1 VHERDHNT
9 SWVVDLTRW
18 PFVSIRPPSSGP
30 EEDGELTQ
38 FYQALEH
45 LFSRR
50 RPYAV
55 LYDVRGLFISASRR
69 DRMTE
74 WTSRNDSSIRT
85 HMIALAVVVSS
96 ETERAQVMA
105 GFWSLKQSYH
115 ARIFESPAEAE
126 HWLLAE
132 FARGE
137 GAN

>member
-1 VHERDHNT
+1 MHESEHNT
-9 SWVVDLTRW
+9 SWVVDLARW
-18 PFVSIRPPSSGP
+18 PLVFIRPPSSGP
-30 EEDGELTQ
+30 DEDGELAR

-55 LYDVRGLFISASRR
+55 LYDVRGVFISASRR
-69 DRMTE
+69 ERMSE

-96 ETERAQVMA
+96 ETERTQVMA

-115 ARIFESPAEAE
+115 ARIFESPEEAE
-126 HWLLAE
+126 QWLLAE

>member
-1 VHERDHNT
+1 VHESDHNT
-9 SWVVDLTRW
+9 SWVVDLARW
-18 PFVSIRPPSSGP
+18 PLVSIRPPSSGSD
-30 EEDGELTQ
+30 EDGELAR

-45 LFSRR
+45 LVSRR
-50 RPYAV
+50 RPYTV
-55 LYDVRGLFISASRR
+55 LYDVRGVFISASRR

-74 WTSRNDSSIRT
+74 WTNSNDSSIRT

-96 ETERAQVMA
+96 ETERSQVMA

-115 ARIFESPAEAE
+115 ARIFESPEEAE
-126 HWLLAE
+126 HWLLGE